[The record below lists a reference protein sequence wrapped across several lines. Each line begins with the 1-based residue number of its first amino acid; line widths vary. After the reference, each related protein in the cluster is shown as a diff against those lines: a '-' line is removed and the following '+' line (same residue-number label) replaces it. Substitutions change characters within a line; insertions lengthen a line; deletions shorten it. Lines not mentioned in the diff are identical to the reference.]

1 MMLLTVADV
10 ILRSL
15 FNRPIHG
22 VYELVELG
30 LACTIF
36 FALPAVFLRDEN
48 VVVDLADHIAPR
60 VARWLRH
67 TAASVT
73 VALLSVMVWQM
84 FRAAQDTLA
93 FGDVTAD
100 LALPRIY
107 YWIPVL
113 AGVGLSALAA
123 FAMLVRGLRR

>member
-60 VARWLRH
+60 TARWLRH
-67 TAASVT
+67 AAAAVT

-84 FRAAQDTLA
+84 FPAAQDTLA